1 LGQSTASPAYQLI
14 RVTSRRV
21 LAWNPGCAIQSDGA
35 SFAMIS
41 AQRLCRL
48 AVLDGLLRVEGPA
61 DAGTVVAADIPLP
74 A

>member
-1 LGQSTASPAYQLI
+1 
-14 RVTSRRV
+14 
-21 LAWNPGCAIQSDGA
+21 
-35 SFAMIS
+35 MIS